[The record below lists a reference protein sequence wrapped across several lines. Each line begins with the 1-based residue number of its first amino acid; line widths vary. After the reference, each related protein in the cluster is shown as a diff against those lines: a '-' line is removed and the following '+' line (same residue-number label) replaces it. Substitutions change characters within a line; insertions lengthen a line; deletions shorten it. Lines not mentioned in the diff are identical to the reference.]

1 MVIGG
6 FRIFGVIVRMFKKV
20 IEWGIYVFIKKN
32 YYNNIDIDFDFRG
45 KSIKDVLLYDL
56 VFCILYVYLRFNYIY
71 FSFVFIV
78 FIEFN
83 VLF

>member
-1 MVIGG
+1 MGG

-45 KSIKDVLLYDL
+45 KSIKEMFY
-56 VFCILYVYLRFNYIY
+56 CMI
-71 FSFVFIV
+71 
-78 FIEFN
+78 
-83 VLF
+83 